1 MRTNIF
7 IYIGSTF
14 SLLFGQLTFTVNE
27 ISLNADASKD
37 VFAVD
42 MDKDGDID
50 VLSASDY
57 DDKIAWYENNG
68 KQSFSTHNIDTN
80 ADGANA
86 VYALDL
92 DNDGDI
98 DVLSASD
105 NHDRIAWYENDGSQ
119 SFTLHNIDTNAD
131 GAYDVYAIDLDNDG
145 DIDVL
150 SASDNHDRIAWYE
163 NDGSQTFTAHN
174 IDTNAD
180 GAKSVYA
187 IDLDKDGDMDVLS
200 ASDNDD
206 KIAWYEN
213 NGIQS
218 FTTHNINTNANEA
231 YDVYAIDLDNDGD
244 NDVLSA
250 SYKDNKIAWYENDGS
265 QSFTTHNIDNDADG
279 ANEVYAIDLDK
290 DGDMDV
296 LSASYK
302 DDKIA
307 WYENDGSQSFTK
319 INISVNADGANSV
332 YAIDLDQDGDIDVL
346 SASENDDKIAWYEN
360 ILIND
365 TPVIMAIRDTI
376 INEDETYYDTLRATD
391 KENNA
396 IIYSIFS
403 PTNDVTVFVADS
415 ILTLTP
421 NANWH
426 GVANIKVYA
435 SDGYSKDSTS
445 FKLEV
450 SPVQDAPTAFEWV
463 SSVLDTINI
472 TQTNLNDIYILKWG
486 TSTDTADG
494 ESITYLIYAG
504 TGISPKEQIYDTTI
518 TSLLIPYQE
527 FLQKTFEQIPI
538 LPRAT
543 VNFSVSATD
552 GIDTVKITGDDRV
565 VLVDRYEYLSIE
577 MEGILAEFALH
588 ENYPNPFNPNTTLR
602 FDLPYLSDITLTI
615 YNTLGQKVKT
625 FNIENKPAGYHSVIW
640 DATND
645 YGDPV
650 SAGLYLYQLQSKD
663 FVKARKMILLK

>member
-1 MRTNIF
+1 MRIK
-7 IYIGSTF
+7 IYIYVGSTF

-37 VFAVD
+37 VYAVD

-68 KQSFSTHNIDTN
+68 KQSFFTHNIDTN

-105 NHDRIAWYENDGSQ
+105 NHDRIAWYENDGNQ
-119 SFTLHNIDTNAD
+119 TFTLHNIDTNAD
-131 GAYDVYAIDLDNDG
+131 GAYDVYAVDLDNDG

-163 NDGSQTFTAHN
+163 NDGNQTFTAHN

-213 NGIQS
+213 NGSQS
-218 FTTHNINTNANEA
+218 FTTHNINTNASEA
-231 YDVYAIDLDNDGD
+231 YDVYAIDLDKDGD
-244 NDVLSA
+244 IDVLSA

-365 TPVIMAIRDTI
+365 TPVIMAIRDVI

-391 KENNA
+391 KEDDV

-403 PTNDVTVFVADS
+403 PTNDVTVFVTDS

-426 GVANIKVYA
+426 GVANIKAYA

-445 FKLEV
+445 FKLTV
-450 SPVQDAPTAFEWV
+450 APVQDAPTAFEWV

-472 TQTNLNDIYILKWG
+472 TQTNLNDIYTLKWG
-486 TSTDTADG
+486 ASTDTADG
-494 ESITYLIYAG
+494 ELITYLIYAG

-552 GIDTVKITGDDRV
+552 GMDTVKVTGDDRIV
-565 VLVDRYEYLSIE
+565 FVDRYEYLSIE
-577 MEGILAEFALH
+577 LEGIITEFTLH
-588 ENYPNPFNPNTTLR
+588 ENYPNPFNPNTTLH
-602 FDLPYLSDITLTI
+602 FDLPYISNATLTI
-615 YNTLGQKVKT
+615 YNMVGQRVKT
-625 FNIENKPAGYHSVIW
+625 FNINNTPAGYHSIIW
-640 DATND
+640 DATNNYD
-645 YGDPV
+645 EPV
-650 SAGLYLYQLQSKD
+650 SAGVYLYQLQSKD
-663 FVKARKMILLK
+663 FVKTRKMVLLK